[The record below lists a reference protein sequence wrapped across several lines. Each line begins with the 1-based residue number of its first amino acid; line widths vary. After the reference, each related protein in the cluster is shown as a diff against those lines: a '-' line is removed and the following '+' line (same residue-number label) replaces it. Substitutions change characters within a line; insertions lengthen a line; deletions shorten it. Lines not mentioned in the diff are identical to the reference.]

1 VWQAAGLGATF
12 LIASIFV
19 ASVMPYRNWDALDTG
34 SWSRTIAAGGFHE
47 GIYDFQLHRPLF
59 YVAQGLLWRGIGYH
73 EAAGRL
79 LSLSFAV
86 LLAVCIWILAGRL
99 TCDPLARRL
108 VRAFA
113 LTVLLASAL
122 VAQLS
127 AAGLTDIP
135 VAAAAGLT
143 AVFITARLGRARI
156 PFVTAA
162 AAATVLAKPS
172 GLLSLAGLGL
182 ATALFLW
189 DGRRRKDAALGL
201 LGIALGILIAFG
213 YDLYEARRLGEGLSD
228 FLSAGANWEYWRIRA
243 ASTRV
248 PSLLRAAWLGEAVS
262 ILVVH
267 GVVFGIARAVGVR
280 LRLSLMLAGLTA
292 VVWSLAGPVL
302 ADGELPRPF
311 RDPPSVLLLAY
322 AVLAAALVAAPF
334 LAPREDPVS
343 RRTYAALLLWAA
355 PGFLS
360 IAALRSDEPR
370 LMSPAWPAIFLLA
383 AASLTVVMLTLIR
396 RSAFVGSAAV
406 AAAGLLAL
414 TNLAAIDSLDRRGW
428 HGLLELGPDNW
439 DRASVETFAWGPLH
453 EEVTLVRRNVRPG
466 ERIVSEDGRLR
477 YVFPGQV
484 QIAFPRDCSELDGA
498 RAFVLLL
505 DDPAQFVIRA
515 TGGTPDPRVWE
526 RCTSPPLERIGAR
539 AGSYVVF
546 RVGKDRRNGG

>member
-1 VWQAAGLGATF
+1 
-12 LIASIFV
+12 
-19 ASVMPYRNWDALDTG
+19 MPYRNWDALDTG

-86 LLAVCIWILAGRL
+86 LLAVCVWILAGRV
-99 TCDPLARRL
+99 TRDPLARRL

-113 LTVLLASAL
+113 LTILLASAL
-122 VAQLS
+122 VAQLA

-135 VAAAAGLT
+135 VAAAACLT
-143 AVFITARLGRARI
+143 AVFMTARLGRARI
-156 PFVTAA
+156 PLVTAA

-182 ATALFLW
+182 AAALFLW
-189 DGRRRKDAALGL
+189 DGRRRSDAALGL
-201 LGIALGILIAFG
+201 VGIALGILIAFG

-248 PSLLRAAWLGEAVS
+248 PALLRAAWLGEAVS

-267 GVVFGIARAVGVR
+267 GVVFGTARAVGVR
-280 LRLSLMLAGLTA
+280 LRLSLLLAGLTA
-292 VVWSLAGPVL
+292 VVWSLAGPML
-302 ADGELPRPF
+302 ADGELPRPL
-311 RDPPSVLLLAY
+311 REPPSVLLLAY
-322 AVLAAALVAAPF
+322 AVLAACLVAAPV

-360 IAALRSDEPR
+360 VAAFRSDEPR

-383 AASLTVVMLTLIR
+383 AASLTVVTLTLLR

-414 TNLAAIDSLDRRGW
+414 TNLAAIDSLDRQGW
-428 HGLLELGPDNW
+428 RGLLELGPDNW
-439 DRASVETFAWGPLH
+439 DRASVEKFAWGPLH
-453 EEVTLVRRNVRPG
+453 DEVTLVRRNVRPG

-484 QIAFPRDCSELDGA
+484 RIAYPRDCSELEGA

-505 DDPAQFVIRA
+505 DEPAQFVIRA
-515 TGGTPDPRVWE
+515 NGGTTDPRAWE
-526 RCTSPPLERIGAR
+526 RCTSPPLEELGAQR
-539 AGSYVVF
+539 GSYVVYLVHG
-546 RVGKDRRNGG
+546 RAAD